1 MKLLAELF
9 RRFALFAA
17 VSATVFG
24 AEIRVKGLGW
34 FGDREAARSLELL
47 LGEQSQRDLD
57 AAAIEDA
64 ALILFHRL
72 EEDGWLRP
80 QITAV
85 LDQPDGTHTE
95 HPLTASL
102 EPPLDRALAAR
113 RALFMVDRGTR
124 FLVRNVSFS
133 GNPGMPVEEARS
145 FFANQGTL
153 LQRAADRLYSPGRM
167 RQAAANLEEEL
178 RLRGHAEVRAA
189 VTDATLHDDGAVD
202 LTVAIEAGPL
212 WRVGELKVE
221 AGEGP
226 APPPETWGHRISRR
240 WSPLWRQ
247 DTLALLRRWYYER
260 GHPDVQVRLTG
271 EAGPAGENAERPV
284 TVTVHVTPGPEVRL
298 GRVEFTGNDH
308 TRRASLRR
316 FIDLQTG
323 EPLDP
328 VRVDRAQARLL
339 QLGIFNRVDLH
350 YAEAEPGVRDATF
363 ALVEGRRHE
372 TSLLAGY
379 GSYEQLR
386 GGVEWRHYNLF
397 GRAHSASLQL
407 VQSIKS
413 SAAEARYTVP
423 DVLGTNASGSAR
435 LSALRREEL
444 AFVRKEYGAQFTLAR
459 PLPAWRA
466 TATASYSFQRLGVS
480 DSELADRAAGSSSTN
495 VASLELRLV
504 RDLRDNPMR
513 PRRGYRTF
521 VQAEAASQLL
531 GSRVDYQR
539 LTAGASYHTSWGSGR
554 WVHVAL
560 EHAVL
565 TTFGA
570 DHDRDLPANVR
581 FFPGGD
587 GSIRGYR
594 RGAAAP
600 LSPTGEFIGAKT
612 TLLASV
618 ELEQA
623 LTRKLSATVFLDGL
637 GTAARLA
644 DYPFKDRLFSI
655 GAGLRYH
662 TIVGPIRLEYGHNLN
677 HRAFD
682 PTGTWLLSVGLP
694 F

>member
-1 MKLLAELF
+1 MKKPADLF
-9 RRFALFAA
+9 RRLALFAA
-17 VSATVFG
+17 VATAAFG
-24 AEIRVKGLGW
+24 AEIRVTGLGW
-34 FGDREAARSLELL
+34 FGNRDAARSLELL
-47 LGEQSQRDLD
+47 LGEQSRRDLD

-64 ALILFHRL
+64 ALILFHRM

-80 QITAV
+80 RITVV
-85 LDQPDGTHTE
+85 LDQPDGTRSE

-102 EPPLDRALAAR
+102 EPPLDRGLTAT
-113 RALFMVDRGTR
+113 RALFVVDRGTR
-124 FLVRNVSFS
+124 FLVRDISFAGNS
-133 GNPGMPVEEARS
+133 GLPAEEART
-145 FFANQGTL
+145 FFAGQAAL

-178 RLRGHAEVRAA
+178 RLRGHAEARAA
-189 VTDATLHDDGAVD
+189 VADAKLHDDGAVD
-202 LTVAIEAGPL
+202 LTVSVEAGPL
-212 WRVGELKVE
+212 WRVSDLRVE
-221 AGEGP
+221 AGGGP
-226 APPPETWGHRISRR
+226 VPPPEAWQHRVGRR

-260 GHPDVQVRLTG
+260 GHPDVQVRLTH
-271 EAGPAGENAERPV
+271 EAGSRMENSERSV
-284 TVTVHVTPGPEVRL
+284 TVTAGVSPGPEVRL
-298 GRVEFTGNDH
+298 GRVEFTGNEH
-308 TRRASLRR
+308 TREASLRR
-316 FIDLQTG
+316 FIDLQPG
-323 EPLDP
+323 ELLDP
-328 VRVDRAQARLL
+328 VRMDRAQARLL
-339 QLGIFNRVDLH
+339 RLGIFNRVDLH
-350 YAEAEPGVRDATF
+350 YDEAEAGMRDARF

-397 GRAHSASLQL
+397 GRAHAASLQL
-407 VQSIKS
+407 VQSLKS

-423 DVLGTNASGSAR
+423 DVLGSKASGSAR

-444 AFVRKEYGAQFTLAR
+444 AFVRKEHGAQFTLAR
-459 PLPAWRA
+459 PLPSWRA
-466 TATASYSFQRLGVS
+466 TATASYTFQRLGVS
-480 DSELADRAAGSSSTN
+480 DSELADRTAGSSSTN

-521 VQAEAASQLL
+521 LQVEAASRVL
-531 GSRVDYQR
+531 GSRVEYQR
-539 LTAGASYHTSWGSGR
+539 LNTGASYHTSWGSGR
-554 WVHVAL
+554 WVHLAL

-600 LSPTGEFIGAKT
+600 LSPTGGFIGAKSM
-612 TLLASV
+612 LLASV
-618 ELEQA
+618 EIEQA
-623 LTRKLSATVFLDGL
+623 LTRKLSATVFVDGL

-644 DYPFKDRLFSI
+644 DYPFEDRLFSV

-677 HRAFD
+677 PREFD
-682 PTGTWLLSVGLP
+682 PKGTWLLSVGLP